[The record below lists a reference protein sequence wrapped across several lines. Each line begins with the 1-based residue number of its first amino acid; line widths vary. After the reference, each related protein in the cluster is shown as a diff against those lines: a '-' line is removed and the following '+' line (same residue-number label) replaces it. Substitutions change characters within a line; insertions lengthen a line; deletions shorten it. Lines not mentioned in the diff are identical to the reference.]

1 MARTIDSLLK
11 KKSWTGVEVGKA
23 LVASIVHDIKHQ
35 SEPDYKPL
43 FSQSDFDKMES
54 SLNTDRDYLA
64 YGVYRDIYSGLIDA
78 FNRGQAQHQ
87 QFYNGYY
94 RYAMYLKDCAT
105 AEQTLRTA
113 ELIPYVMTQEQYNKL
128 KEQRETTLRGLTVS
142 FSGLFFTLLSN
153 IIDSPENAPEII
165 RTALEATKKE
175 AVTNKRILSD
185 YCKVYGLGYYQLPD
199 GTRSDSFKGEGWHEK
214 LRSEYLKTHK
224 LSIDGKQAS
233 FEETIQHYNTKRL
246 LKGYELY
253 FNGVDAVR
261 ELYKEHTGKE
271 LPPEDEEGIMQAL
284 ESFLDLRDDENPVE
298 NNTAP
303 FSSAVLQI
311 KDILTDGIGNGAEWH
326 YYTEAPTDLTKY
338 DIIAESLCFYNGE
351 ENEGGEPQLKE
362 FKADYSALYKVLEA
376 YIKEL
381 VPQARDLKPMQYSK
395 DFISWG
401 DLAELGVGE
410 YPAYCTADDVG
421 DILEALAETDEDTTE
436 NLLKRKRLMLNGIVI
451 AQAPNAYLL
460 NERGEYSDNLKH
472 LFDFSSVF
480 NIDSIGKSESL
491 RNDIH
496 AFRENLFLPALQYL
510 YAFNALVKILGAVY
524 DLDDLGEVE
533 ISTERFE
540 NQLNALNSQLYMLY
554 GNVYG
559 TEADKERKRDLV
571 KEVFQPIDFEA
582 LKPTEEAIE
591 AVNAELGKL
600 GFSTNARKKLK
611 KFDSLIEKLCE
622 RGL

>member
-472 LFDFSSVF
+472 LLDFSSVF